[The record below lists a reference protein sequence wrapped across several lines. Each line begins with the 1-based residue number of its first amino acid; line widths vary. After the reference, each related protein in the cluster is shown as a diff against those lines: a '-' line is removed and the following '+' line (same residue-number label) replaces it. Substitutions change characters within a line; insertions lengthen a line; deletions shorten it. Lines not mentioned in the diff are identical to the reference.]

1 MDNNIQKDLVSA
13 RKFGPEHGFLK
24 AVPVLFGLSDEALT
38 ELARLL
44 TKRLFSKD
52 SHVFYQDDRV
62 EHLFFLEFGR
72 IEIYKSDMDG
82 RKLTMWFIQPGDVF
96 CLANLYAQKSFANA
110 MAVVDSSLYCLKRSD
125 LGRFLLAHS
134 ELSHSLVQCL
144 SVKLASY
151 STILDDIA
159 FLNVTSRM
167 AKILLQHKKESAA
180 GQFFCELNQS
190 ELAGRLGTCREV
202 VCRTLGRMRAA
213 GVIDTKPEGKVRGVI
228 IRDLKKL
235 ADYVQDS

>member
-1 MDNNIQKDLVSA
+1 MENSTTRDLEVE
-13 RKFGPEHGFLK
+13 RKFGPEHAFLK
-24 AVPVLFGLSDEALT
+24 AVPVLFGISDEALT

-44 TKRLFSKD
+44 TKRLYQKD
-52 SHVFYQDDRV
+52 MHVFYQDDRV
-62 EHLFFLEFGR
+62 ENLFFLEFGR

-96 CLANLYAQKSFANA
+96 CLANLYAEKSFANA
-110 MAVVDSSLYCLKRSD
+110 QVALDSSLYCLKRPD
-125 LGRFLLAHS
+125 LDRFLLAHS

-144 SVKLASY
+144 SRKLASY

-167 AKILLQHKKESAA
+167 AKILLQHKTETAA

-190 ELAGRLGTCREV
+190 ELAGLLGTCREV
-202 VCRTLGRMRAA
+202 VCRTLGRMKAA
-213 GVIDTKPEGKVRGVI
+213 GVIDTKPEGKVRGVVI
-228 IRDLKKL
+228 LDLEKL

>member
-1 MDNNIQKDLVSA
+1 MGILARLDRDA
-13 RKFGPEHGFLK
+13 DRKFGPEHVFLK
-24 AVPVLFGLSDEALT
+24 SVPVLCGMSDEALT

-44 TKRLFSKD
+44 TKRLVQKD
-52 SHVFYQDDRV
+52 AHVFYQDERV

-82 RKLTMWFIQPGDVF
+82 RKLTMWFIEPGNIF
-96 CLANLYAQKSFANA
+96 CLANLYGQKSFANA
-110 MAVVDSSLYCLKRSD
+110 QAVMDASLYCLKRPD
-125 LGRFLLAHS
+125 LDRFLLAHS
-134 ELSHSLVQCL
+134 DLSHSLVQCL

-167 AKILLQHKKESAA
+167 AKILLQHKKENAS
-180 GQFFCELNQS
+180 GQFLCELNQS
-190 ELAGRLGTCREV
+190 ELAGLLGTCREV
-202 VCRTLGRMRAA
+202 VCRTLGRMRGA
-213 GVIDTKPEGKVRGVI
+213 GVIDTKPEGKVRGVVI
-228 IRDLKKL
+228 LDLEKL